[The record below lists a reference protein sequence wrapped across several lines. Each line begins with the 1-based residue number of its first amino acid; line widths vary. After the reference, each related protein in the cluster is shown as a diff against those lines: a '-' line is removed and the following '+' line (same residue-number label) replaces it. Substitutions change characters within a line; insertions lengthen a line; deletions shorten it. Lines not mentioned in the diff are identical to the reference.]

1 MHRRSKHF
9 PRNANSGCF
18 ITWFLLCFIYMIFI
32 NLKRDGT
39 HSKIPTDENINV
51 KGSLDWRLIN
61 EVFEE
66 LIRYLVKGKNIQLR
80 PKKAS
85 NLTVKN
91 TLKKMGNGQEQLIK
105 IKKNEELM
113 EPLWTTYYGRKDVVV
128 VEGKLVYM
136 IRIECLITV
145 WMAVV
150 HEDQTSVMIQRI
162 FVQVHIDCMITAL
175 TSKVHG
181 DRFRMVTRMLV
192 YVRLIHAEC
201 LMTAW
206 RTKKQ
211 IKGIHSVDQIL
222 HLIKIRAETNIS
234 THMTNVNEIPWTEK
248 LSITMR
254 SKIQTTTLKTIED
267 TNVNAQRRK
276 IRVECLVTV
285 LMAKVHK
292 EHISVVIQRMLI
304 QIHIDCMV
312 TAWTSKVH
320 GDRFG
325 MVKGMFVYMHAEF
338 FMTAWRTKKQIEKI
352 HSVDQTHTVIQTTT
366 LKPTEETSGNVKRK
380 NNKEKYGESV
390 NGECHV
396 GKEEYGEFGKLDQKK
411 TPRGSSKKPERVPK
425 RHKITKCYDMLRLVL
440 VEICSLF
447 FGKRILRRR
456 VLMFICFICLVKS
469 SNGTCSASIS
479 TMKKVKNCP
488 ESKEEWNKRACQMN
502 CLKVPQNCTS
512 PENFRYHCLQTEKR
526 LKYVELCSPTKLISC
541 HCAMFD
547 TAAEIVQSD
556 DDKRFRGIL
565 ENCTYLSNAFN
576 VLKAKGCFG
585 IFGAFNSTENST
597 NIPSEYFKCHENVE
611 HNKTNTYMTSTEG
624 NDNVAI
630 AAAII
635 VPVVAVA
642 IVTGIIVKILKARRQ
657 HVALQ
662 PDVDGPVEMH
672 DLIRQEEH

>member
-18 ITWFLLCFIYMIFI
+18 ITWFLLCFIFMIFI
-32 NLKRDGT
+32 NLKRDRT
-39 HSKIPTDENINV
+39 YSKIPTDENINV

-162 FVQVHIDCMITAL
+162 FVQVHIVCMITAL

-192 YVRLIHAEC
+192 YIHAEC

-211 IKGIHSVDQIL
+211 IK
-222 HLIKIRAETNIS
+222 
-234 THMTNVNEIPWTEK
+234 
-248 LSITMR
+248 
-254 SKIQTTTLKTIED
+254 
-267 TNVNAQRRK
+267 
-276 IRVECLVTV
+276 
-285 LMAKVHK
+285 
-292 EHISVVIQRMLI
+292 
-304 QIHIDCMV
+304 
-312 TAWTSKVH
+312 
-320 GDRFG
+320 
-325 MVKGMFVYMHAEF
+325 
-338 FMTAWRTKKQIEKI
+338 KI

-440 VEICSLF
+440 VEICSLI

-456 VLMFICFICLVKS
+456 VLIFICFMNLVKS

-479 TMKKVKNCP
+479 TMKEVKNCP
-488 ESKEEWNKRACQMN
+488 ESQKEWRKRADQMN

-512 PENFRYHCLQTEKR
+512 PETFQYHCLQTEKR
-526 LKYVELCSPTKLISC
+526 LKYVELCSPTKHISC

-547 TAAEIVQSD
+547 TVAKIVQGD
-556 DDKRFRGIL
+556 NEKRFRGKL
-565 ENCTYLSNAFN
+565 EHCTFLSNAFN
-576 VLKAKGCFG
+576 VLKARGCFG
-585 IFGAFNSTENST
+585 NFETFNSTENST
-597 NIPSEYFKCHENVE
+597 NIPSEYFKFPENTTK
-611 HNKTNTYMTSTEG
+611 HNNKTNTYMTSTEG

-630 AAAII
+630 AAAVI

-642 IVTGIIVKILKARRQ
+642 IVIGIIGYILKTRRR
-657 HVALQ
+657 HVAFQ
-662 PDVDGPVEMH
+662 PDEDGLVEMH
-672 DLIRQEEH
+672 NLNRQEEH

>member
-1 MHRRSKHF
+1 
-9 PRNANSGCF
+9 
-18 ITWFLLCFIYMIFI
+18 MIFSESI
-32 NLKRDGT
+32 NFKRDGMY
-39 HSKIPTDENINV
+39 SKIPTDENINV

-66 LIRYLVKGKNIQLR
+66 LIRYLVKGKNTQLR

-91 TLKKMGNGQEQLIK
+91 TLKKMGNGQEQLIE

-222 HLIKIRAETNIS
+222 QLIKIRAETNIS

-276 IRVECLVTV
+276 ICVECLVTV

-366 LKPTEETSGNVKRK
+366 LKPTEETSGNFKRK

-440 VEICSLF
+440 VEICSLI

-456 VLMFICFICLVKS
+456 VLIFICFMYLVKS

-479 TMKKVKNCP
+479 TMKEVKNCP
-488 ESKEEWNKRACQMN
+488 ESQEEWRKRADQMN

-512 PENFRYHCLQTEKR
+512 PETFQYHCLQTEKR
-526 LKYVELCSPTKLISC
+526 LKYVELCSPTKHISC

-547 TAAEIVQSD
+547 TVAKIVQGD
-556 DDKRFRGIL
+556 NEKRFRGKL
-565 ENCTYLSNAFN
+565 EHCTFLSNAFN
-576 VLKAKGCFG
+576 VLKARGCFG
-585 IFGAFNSTENST
+585 NFETFNSTENST
-597 NIPSEYFKCHENVE
+597 NIPSEYFKFPENTTK
-611 HNKTNTYMTSTEG
+611 HNNKTNTYMTSTEG

-630 AAAII
+630 AAAVI

-642 IVTGIIVKILKARRQ
+642 IVIGIIGYILKTRRR
-657 HVALQ
+657 HVAFQ
-662 PDVDGPVEMH
+662 PDEDGLVEMH
-672 DLIRQEEH
+672 NLNRQEEH